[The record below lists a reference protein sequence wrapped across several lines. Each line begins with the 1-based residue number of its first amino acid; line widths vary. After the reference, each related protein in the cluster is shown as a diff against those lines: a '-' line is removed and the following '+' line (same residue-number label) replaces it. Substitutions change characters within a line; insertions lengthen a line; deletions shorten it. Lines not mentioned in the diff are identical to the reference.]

1 MYHFFSAYK
10 INPKHVGLF
19 VGLFG
24 IAGFLAALVWQMLG
38 ATPCFLCLVERYLF
52 LAAGIVALI
61 SFGCPGL
68 CAQRL
73 LACSGTLW
81 ICLSFTAFY
90 HMGIQFRWFRAP
102 SVCQASS
109 LPLEDSIEAL
119 EAFLSSKTQVSC
131 TAIEFTFLGLP
142 PTFYLLGVASCFT
155 LLCFW
160 AFVKT
165 TSHPS
170 SS

>member
-10 INPKHVGLF
+10 INPRHIGLF

-24 IAGFLAALVWQMLG
+24 ISGFLAAVLWQMLG

-52 LAAGIVALI
+52 LAGGLVALATFRC
-61 SFGCPGL
+61 SAL

-81 ICLSFTAFY
+81 ACLSFTTFY
-90 HMGIQFRWFRAP
+90 HMGIQFRWLRAP

-109 LPLEDSIEAL
+109 LPLEDSVEAL

-155 LLCFW
+155 LFCFW
-160 AFVKT
+160 GFTQKT
-165 TSHPS
+165 QHS